1 MILIGVIII
10 ASLLYVCLI
19 YWILSLWKI
28 KPDHEPGEALFSPNV
43 SVIIAAR
50 NEEDNISKCVQSIIS
65 NDFEGRRF
73 EIIVIDDHSEDKTK
87 ELINGLKAEN
97 VKVISLPEGH
107 YGKKN
112 ALTLGIKEAQYPI
125 ILTTDADCVTGR
137 NWLSSHSHNYINEKI
152 SLCTSFVL
160 PFDDK
165 SILSSFQFFDLAS
178 TMATTKA
185 GIDGKQFYLANGANM
200 SFRKD
205 SFLSVEGYAGNVDIS
220 SGDDIFLIN
229 KIAKSHPDSVRFVHK
244 PDSVVWTKS
253 EKSWTYLIKQRIRWA
268 SKSSKTNN
276 ISLMIFQGFVFV
288 FSCLLVIGLF
298 LSLFLSAKAMA
309 LYLWLGLLIKG
320 VTDFIFLRDL
330 SAYFKRPII
339 VTDFIICF
347 FIYFIHIIGSGLVAL
362 FPLKYT
368 WKGRKVR

>member
-205 SFLSVEGYAGNVDIS
+205 SFLSV
-220 SGDDIFLIN
+220 
-229 KIAKSHPDSVRFVHK
+229 
-244 PDSVVWTKS
+244 
-253 EKSWTYLIKQRIRWA
+253 
-268 SKSSKTNN
+268 
-276 ISLMIFQGFVFV
+276 
-288 FSCLLVIGLF
+288 
-298 LSLFLSAKAMA
+298 
-309 LYLWLGLLIKG
+309 
-320 VTDFIFLRDL
+320 
-330 SAYFKRPII
+330 
-339 VTDFIICF
+339 
-347 FIYFIHIIGSGLVAL
+347 
-362 FPLKYT
+362 
-368 WKGRKVR
+368 

>member
-1 MILIGVIII
+1 LILIGVIII
-10 ASLLYVCLI
+10 ASSVYVCLI
-19 YWILSLWKI
+19 YWIHSFWKI
-28 KPDHEPGEALFSPNV
+28 KPDHETGEALFSPNV

-73 EIIVIDDHSEDKTK
+73 EIIVIDDHSDDKTK

-137 NWLSSHSHNYINEKI
+137 NWLSSHSHKYINEKI

-178 TMATTKA
+178 TIATTKA

-229 KIAKSHPDSVRFVHK
+229 KIVKSHPDSVRFVNN

-253 EKSWTYLIKQRIRWA
+253 EKSWTDLIKQRIRWA

-276 ISLMIFQGFVFV
+276 ISLMILQGYIFL
-288 FSCLLVIGLF
+288 FSCLLVVGLF
-298 LSLFLSAKAMA
+298 LSLFFSAKAIA

-330 SAYFKRPII
+330 STHFKRPII
-339 VTDFIICF
+339 VKDFIICF